1 MIIFQIRPTS
11 KSTAV
16 NKQTWKAPDA
26 ATATGMALVG
36 KKDKRPGRNTSG
48 QSKVKIRFKY

>member
-16 NKQTWKAPDA
+16 NKRTWKAPDA